1 MNQFENETLGFAAIL
16 FIVFCILFAVS
27 RTNLSFWSRV
37 PRPVIV
43 ACLGWF
49 VCALI
54 VIATVRTSL
63 FHGPVF
69 VLAYFTI
76 VFVTPPLLAVG
87 MLELVLGTYAAFLR
101 QDRTESFPAQ
111 SHFVAA
117 LATFA
122 CIGAYFAFSAFPG

>member
-16 FIVFCILFAVS
+16 FIMFCILFAVS

-43 ACLGWF
+43 ACLAWF

-76 VFVTPPLLAVG
+76 VFVNATVTCCGYVG
-87 MLELVLGTYAAFLR
+87 TRSGDLC
-101 QDRTESFPAQ
+101 SFFEAGPN
-111 SHFVAA
+111 
-117 LATFA
+117 
-122 CIGAYFAFSAFPG
+122 